1 MVRTATRDA
10 DDPCNPPTLEETV
23 SLPSATVLG
32 AVGLGAVGAVLA
44 AGAAL
49 SAPNPSPRSDEQPAV
64 VTTSTPLPCPA
75 GTEDRG
81 DSCVKVVVAPAD
93 PAPVATHRAPAAVA
107 DSSDAQES
115 PEAEPSEVA
124 ESPDQ
129 EDGEDGEHDGEDSQ
143 EHQDSQEHEDGSDD
157 GAEGGD

>member
-1 MVRTATRDA
+1 M
-10 DDPCNPPTLEETV
+10 

-49 SAPNPSPRSDEQPAV
+49 SAPNPSPRSDQQPVV
-64 VTTSTPLPCPA
+64 VTTSSPLPCPA
-75 GTEDRG
+75 GTQEQG

-93 PAPVATHRAPAAVA
+93 PAPATHEAPVAPATTATDTR
-107 DSSDAQES
+107 DSVERS

-124 ESPDQ
+124 ESPDH
-129 EDGEDGEHDGEDSQ
+129 EDGEDGPDSESSQ
-143 EHQDSQEHEDGSDD
+143 EPQDSSDG
-157 GAEGGD
+157 GGESGD